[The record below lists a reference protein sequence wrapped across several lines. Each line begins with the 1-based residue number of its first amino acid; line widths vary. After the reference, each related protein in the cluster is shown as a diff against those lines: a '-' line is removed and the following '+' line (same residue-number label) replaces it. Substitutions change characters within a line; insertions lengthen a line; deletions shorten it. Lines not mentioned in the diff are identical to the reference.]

1 MTQAAPKVPDV
12 LAKICD
18 DTRADLTAR
27 KAALPLAAVEEQAR
41 TMAEGDGAP
50 RGFADALTH
59 HVGQG
64 RYGLI
69 CEIKKA
75 SPSAGL
81 IRPDFDPARLA
92 KAYQDGG
99 ASCLSV
105 LTEPHYFQGHA
116 DYLKAA
122 RAACSLPVLRKDFM
136 IDPYQ
141 VPEARAMG
149 ADCILIIMAALS
161 DSLARE
167 LEDAAFTWGMDVL
180 VEVHDREEM
189 ERALTHLRSP
199 LIGVNNRNLKTLK
212 TDIATTEELSALVPR
227 DRVLIS
233 ESGLRLRSDL
243 DRMAAAGAHRFLI
256 GESLMKQDDVA
267 SAVRDLL

>member
-1 MTQAAPKVPDV
+1 MTQLAPDIPDV

-18 DTRADLTAR
+18 DTRADLVAR
-27 KAALPLAAVEEQAR
+27 KAALPLAMVEAQAH
-41 TMAEGDGAP
+41 TMAAGEAAP
-50 RGFADALTH
+50 RGFADALAR
-59 HVGQG
+59 HVDKG

-81 IRPDFDPARLA
+81 IRPDFDPAALA
-92 KAYQDGG
+92 RAYEAGG
-99 ASCLSV
+99 ASCLSI

-122 RAACSLPVLRKDFM
+122 RSACTLPVLRKDFM
-136 IDPYQ
+136 VDPYQ
-141 VPEARAMG
+141 VAEARAMG
-149 ADCILIIMAALS
+149 ADCILVIMAALP

-167 LEDAAFTWGMDVL
+167 LETTAFDWGMDVL

-199 LIGVNNRNLKTLK
+199 LLGVNNRNLKTLK
-212 TDIATTEELSALVPR
+212 TDTRTTEELSALVPR
-227 DRVLIS
+227 DRVLVS
-233 ESGLRLRSDL
+233 ESGLRVRADL
-243 DRMAAAGAHRFLI
+243 DRMAAAGARRFLI

-267 SAVRDLL
+267 AAVRDLL